1 MHYNQHPLFAHRS
14 EKKILNEINKGPASK
29 YPLLLPNGKPKDKL
43 ASGPEKV
50 GCWPAGSTESIH
62 PPDLTVPVS
71 PVPVCY
77 RTAAAAVMQGIDA
90 VAVAMSDAGRH
101 SR

>member
-1 MHYNQHPLFAHRS
+1 MTSTHPLFAYRS

-50 GCWPAGSTESIH
+50 GWPA
-62 PPDLTVPVS
+62 
-71 PVPVCY
+71 
-77 RTAAAAVMQGIDA
+77 A
-90 VAVAMSDAGRH
+90 AGR
-101 SR
+101 S